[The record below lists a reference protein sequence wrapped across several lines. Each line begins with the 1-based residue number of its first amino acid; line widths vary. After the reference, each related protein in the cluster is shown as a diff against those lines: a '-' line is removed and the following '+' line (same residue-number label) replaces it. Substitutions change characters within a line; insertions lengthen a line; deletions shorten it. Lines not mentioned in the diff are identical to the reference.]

1 MERTNTAGNQRI
13 AELFDAGTFSEIGA
27 YVKRPGDA
35 GCYEGVICG
44 YGAIAGKLAF
54 AFVEDSGRDKGAFD
68 ATAAEKINRLYDM
81 AVASGAPVIG
91 VFDSAGARI
100 EDGSAVLSAYAGF
113 LHAVSGASGRVPQIA
128 LIGGVCSGLSA
139 TAASMFDLRI
149 GVAEK
154 SQFYTVPGRKKSAQA
169 LYEGGTFAALCKD
182 DAEAY
187 AFVRRLIDWLPQN
200 SRGEQATDDT
210 ANMQAEVAGLSGQ
223 SLLDAIADNGAS
235 IPLYGG
241 IGKEILTE
249 LVRVGGRLVG
259 AIVSDPSVDSGKLT
273 GAGAKK
279 AESLVSFCNSFRI
292 PVLTLVDCAG
302 FSADSAC
309 AATFGRL
316 ADTYA
321 KADVPKVAVVT
332 GQAYG
337 GSAALL
343 ASRALGA
350 DVVFAL
356 QGAKIAPMAPDAA
369 VAFLWNDRIS
379 DTVSRESLEAEWAN
393 TYASAEKA
401 AEKGDVD
408 DLIPTD
414 ELRARLTAALY
425 MLTDKTAGAPAAR

>member
-113 LHAVSGASGRVPQIA
+113 LHAVSDASGRVPQIA

-273 GAGAKK
+273 GVTKIGSAWDRRPALLNVNGKVYAVSIYGWPHGFMGIGAKDGLSTQK
-279 AESLVSFCNSFRI
+279 FPNGKLLYENNNFYGCFCVRFYNS
-292 PVLTLVDCAG
+292 AG
-302 FSADSAC
+302 HGSANQTVINQHN
-309 AATFGRL
+309 AA
-316 ADTYA
+316 ADRAYNYA
-321 KADVPKVAVVT
+321 KQKWP
-332 GQAYG
+332 
-337 GSAALL
+337 
-343 ASRALGA
+343 
-350 DVVFAL
+350 
-356 QGAKIAPMAPDAA
+356 
-369 VAFLWNDRIS
+369 
-379 DTVSRESLEAEWAN
+379 SLC
-393 TYASAEKA
+393 K
-401 AEKGDVD
+401 
-408 DLIPTD
+408 
-414 ELRARLTAALY
+414 
-425 MLTDKTAGAPAAR
+425 